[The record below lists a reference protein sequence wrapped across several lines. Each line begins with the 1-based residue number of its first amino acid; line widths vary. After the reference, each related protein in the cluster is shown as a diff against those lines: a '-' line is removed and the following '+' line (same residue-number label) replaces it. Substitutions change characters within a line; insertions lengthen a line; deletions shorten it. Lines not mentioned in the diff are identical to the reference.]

1 MKKVKYNDTYIYVDD
16 SPVDVRETGVVIK
29 NNSNLENTIEI
40 PNNNSSDL
48 LEDTLTNV
56 WSNDYD
62 KKE

>member
-62 KKE
+62 EKE

>member
-29 NNSNLENTIEI
+29 NDSNLENTIEI

-56 WSNDYD
+56 WGNDYD
-62 KKE
+62 EKE